1 MPPRG
6 SVGSRSVPVCRADTR
21 YAARSARYELD
32 GLPRVGDSTAARQM
46 PSAAMLSAAVTLGAG
61 PPAIT
66 AAGSRSSVT
75 YGDSTGSRSRAS
87 PVRVME
93 PAPTT
98 PTRVGV
104 VGLAG
109 PRHGHVTAH
118 LTIDGWAASYRCGVS
133 GRWSNLALLVVVPLA
148 GISGFAMFLFGSGLV
163 WPVALVHAVLGLA
176 LVVLIPWKSAVVRRG
191 LRRAPRPGRATSVVL
206 AGSAVLALVTGVAHL
221 FGLLFADSTVT
232 TLQVH
237 VGAGA
242 LAVVLTL
249 AHARDRRVRARRT
262 DLSRRSLLR
271 AGFVVGGAGLLTA
284 ATQGAGT
291 LQGAPMTRRPTG
303 SFRLTSASTDG
314 IPVTSWLFDAVPSI
328 DPSSWRLT
336 VASNGRS
343 RDWSLQELSQWDDR
357 QTAVLDCTG
366 GWWTE
371 QEWSGVLVS
380 RLLPAGSAGSVEVT
394 SRTGYSRLLSVAP
407 ELLLATA
414 VGGTPLTQGHGAP
427 ARLVVPGRRGYHWV
441 KWVVRIEHGDRPWW
455 LQPPL
460 PLR

>member
-1 MPPRG
+1 M
-6 SVGSRSVPVCRADTR
+6 D
-21 YAARSARYELD
+21 AAH
-32 GLPRVGDSTAARQM
+32 G
-46 PSAAMLSAAVTLGAG
+46 
-61 PPAIT
+61 
-66 AAGSRSSVT
+66 
-75 YGDSTGSRSRAS
+75 
-87 PVRVME
+87 

-109 PRHGHVTAH
+109 PRHGDVTAH
-118 LTIDGWAASYRCGVS
+118 VTIDGWAAPYRCGVS

-221 FGLLFADSTVT
+221 FGLIFSDSTVT

-237 VGAGA
+237 VGVGV

-249 AHARDRRVRARRT
+249 AHARDRRVRGRRT

-271 AGFVVGGAGLLTA
+271 AGFVVGGASLL
-284 ATQGAGT
+284 
-291 LQGAPMTRRPTG
+291 PTG

-380 RLLPAGSAGSVEVT
+380 RLLPAGSAGSVAVT
-394 SRTGYSRLLSVAP
+394 SRTGYSRLLPVTP

-414 VGGTPLTQGHGAP
+414 VGGTPLTEGHGAP

-441 KWVVRIEHGDRPWW
+441 QVGRADRARR
-455 LQPPL
+455 PPL
-460 PLR
+460 VAPAAVPAALRRWVSPRWVAPAAGVLQRTPRSC

>member
-1 MPPRG
+1 
-6 SVGSRSVPVCRADTR
+6 VD
-21 YAARSARYELD
+21 AAH
-32 GLPRVGDSTAARQM
+32 G
-46 PSAAMLSAAVTLGAG
+46 
-61 PPAIT
+61 
-66 AAGSRSSVT
+66 
-75 YGDSTGSRSRAS
+75 
-87 PVRVME
+87 

-109 PRHGHVTAH
+109 PRHGDVTAH
-118 LTIDGWAASYRCGVS
+118 VTIDGWAAPYRCGVS

-221 FGLLFADSTVT
+221 FGLIFSDSTVT

-237 VGAGA
+237 VGVGV

-249 AHARDRRVRARRT
+249 AHARDRRVRGRRT

-271 AGFVVGGAGLLTA
+271 AGFVVGGASLLTA
-284 ATQGAGT
+284 ATQGAGM
-291 LQGAPMTRRPTG
+291 LQAAPMTRRPTG

-380 RLLPAGSAGSVEVT
+380 RLLPAGSAGSVAVT
-394 SRTGYSRLLSVAP
+394 SRTGYSRLLPVTP

-414 VGGTPLTQGHGAP
+414 VGGTPLTEGHGAP

-441 KWVVRIEHGDRPWW
+441 QVGRADRARR
-455 LQPPL
+455 PPL
-460 PLR
+460 VAPAAVAAALRRWVSPRWVAPAAGVLQRTPRSC